1 MFQERDGEKEILLGN
16 KQLLGIFFVLA
27 ILFGVFF
34 TAGYMVG
41 RTTGDKKP
49 GDTAVEARSVPA
61 DNAQASGGET
71 HSVSPEPT
79 SSSSDQPSTRQQGKP
94 SPAAAHTTAS
104 GSKQTGE
111 PASSDS
117 AEAKPATKPKLA
129 PTRSQEE
136 REPGDASS
144 YTAPAS
150 HNTYLQVA
158 ALHRAD
164 AETVAKVLAKKGF
177 QARISPKAGTP
188 FYRVL
193 VGPVRDA
200 GELNSTRDALKNKGF
215 REVFVQHL

>member
-16 KQLLGIFFVLA
+16 KQLLAIFFVLA

-49 GDTAVEARSVPA
+49 AETAVEARSAPAA

-71 HSVSPEPT
+71 HSVSPEPGSTNPAVAGTAKSVDRPRT
-79 SSSSDQPSTRQQGKP
+79 SDASPSTMPKSELTRSEEEQE
-94 SPAAAHTTAS
+94 PAASADSEAAL
-104 GSKQTGE
+104 
-111 PASSDS
+111 PAGHS
-117 AEAKPATKPKLA
+117 
-129 PTRSQEE
+129 
-136 REPGDASS
+136 
-144 YTAPAS
+144 
-150 HNTYLQVA
+150 TYLQVA

-177 QARISPKAGTP
+177 QAHISPKAGTP
-188 FYRVL
+188 YYRVL
-193 VGPVRDA
+193 VGPVHDA
-200 GELNSTRDALKNKGF
+200 GELNSTRDALKSKGF